1 MQVWQE
7 QTAELPASPIL
18 ALLHS
23 QTSVH
28 LLSPAPLHP
37 PAVVTH
43 EARAVRAAGP
53 GVGGQQ
59 RVRHLQQSPTDLLGT
74 TWPHLALPGG
84 HDEAVAAVVLLA
96 ALVQAVH
103 GGLAGVAGAA
113 PVPVVVEGHHGEEAA
128 PGLNTK

>member
-7 QTAELPASPIL
+7 QTAELPASAIL

-28 LLSPAPLHP
+28 LLPPALLHP

-74 TWPHLALPGG
+74 TWHHLTPPGTTW
-84 HDEAVAAVVLLA
+84 
-96 ALVQAVH
+96 
-103 GGLAGVAGAA
+103 A
-113 PVPVVVEGHHGEEAA
+113 P
-128 PGLNTK
+128 PGTPRPP

>member
-7 QTAELPASPIL
+7 QTAELPASAIL

-28 LLSPAPLHP
+28 LLPPALLHP
-37 PAVVTH
+37 PAVVAH

-59 RVRHLQQSPTDLLGT
+59 RVRHLQQPPTDLLGT
-74 TWPHLALPGG
+74 P
-84 HDEAVAAVVLLA
+84 
-96 ALVQAVH
+96 
-103 GGLAGVAGAA
+103 
-113 PVPVVVEGHHGEEAA
+113 
-128 PGLNTK
+128 

>member
-7 QTAELPASPIL
+7 QTAELPASAIL

-23 QTSVH
+23 QISVH
-28 LLSPAPLHP
+28 LLPPALLHP

-74 TWPHLALPGG
+74 T
-84 HDEAVAAVVLLA
+84 
-96 ALVQAVH
+96 
-103 GGLAGVAGAA
+103 
-113 PVPVVVEGHHGEEAA
+113 
-128 PGLNTK
+128 